1 MTRRFPIILRAHDQF
16 TASHYTSPVAPDLI
30 SDIKAM
36 LEISPTLESE
46 VQTVKSKIIAT
57 AAILVALGFL
67 HPHPALSQP
76 ATDGGT
82 KPGFWQP
89 QAQVDN
95 TRNITLRLLNET
107 GLNLEYGQSGA
118 NLSSLP
124 VGASKN
130 LIVRISN
137 RTGDIANIPINATIG
152 TTTLKYDY
160 NVDSQKNIVTIRIT
174 RSDSRT
180 RQDRSVYIDE
190 KGRVYS
196 F

>member
-1 MTRRFPIILRAHDQF
+1 M
-16 TASHYTSPVAPDLI
+16 
-30 SDIKAM
+30 
-36 LEISPTLESE
+36 
-46 VQTVKSKIIAT
+46 KSKIIAT
-57 AAILVALGFL
+57 AAILAALAFMP
-67 HPHPALSQP
+67 PHPAFSQP
-76 ATDGGT
+76 ATDGGK

-118 NLSSLP
+118 SLSSLP
-124 VGASKN
+124 VGASRN
-130 LIVRISN
+130 IIVRISN
-137 RTGDIANIPINATIG
+137 RTGDIANIPINVARG

-160 NVDSQKNIVTIRIT
+160 NVDSQTNIVTIRIT
-174 RSDSRT
+174 RADGST

>member
-1 MTRRFPIILRAHDQF
+1 
-16 TASHYTSPVAPDLI
+16 
-30 SDIKAM
+30 
-36 LEISPTLESE
+36 
-46 VQTVKSKIIAT
+46 VKSKIIAT
-57 AAILVALGFL
+57 AAILAALGCL

-107 GLNLEYGQSGA
+107 GLNLEYGQSGVA
-118 NLSSLP
+118 LSSLP

-130 LIVRISN
+130 ILVRISN
-137 RTGDIANIPINATIG
+137 RTGDIANIPINVTGAS
-152 TTTLKYDY
+152 TTLKYDY
-160 NVDSQKNIVTIRIT
+160 NVDAKQNIVTVRIT
-174 RSDSRT
+174 TSDGRT

-190 KGRVYS
+190 KGRIYS

>member
-1 MTRRFPIILRAHDQF
+1 
-16 TASHYTSPVAPDLI
+16 
-30 SDIKAM
+30 
-36 LEISPTLESE
+36 
-46 VQTVKSKIIAT
+46 VKSKIIAT
-57 AAILVALGFL
+57 AAILAALGCL

-107 GLNLEYGQSGA
+107 VG
-118 NLSSLP
+118 LSSLP

-130 LIVRISN
+130 ILVRVSN
-137 RTGDIANIPINATIG
+137 RTGDIANIPINVKGG

-160 NVDSQKNIVTIRIT
+160 NVDAKENIVTVRIST
-174 RSDSRT
+174 SDGRT

-190 KGRVYS
+190 KGRIYS

>member
-1 MTRRFPIILRAHDQF
+1 M
-16 TASHYTSPVAPDLI
+16 
-30 SDIKAM
+30 
-36 LEISPTLESE
+36 
-46 VQTVKSKIIAT
+46 KSKIIAT
-57 AAILVALGFL
+57 AAILAALAFL

-107 GLNLEYGQSGA
+107 GLNLEYGESGGS
-118 NLSSLP
+118 LSSLP
-124 VGASKN
+124 VGASRN
-130 LIVRISN
+130 ISVRISN
-137 RTGDIANIPINATIG
+137 RTGDIANIPINAT
-152 TTTLKYDY
+152 TATATLKYDY
-160 NVDSQKNIVTIRIT
+160 NVDSQTNILTIRIT
-174 RSDSRT
+174 RSDGRT

>member
-1 MTRRFPIILRAHDQF
+1 M
-16 TASHYTSPVAPDLI
+16 
-30 SDIKAM
+30 
-36 LEISPTLESE
+36 
-46 VQTVKSKIIAT
+46 KSKIIA
-57 AAILVALGFL
+57 AVAILAALGSL

-76 ATDGGT
+76 ATDGGV

-89 QAQVDN
+89 QAQVDT

-107 GLNLEYGQSGA
+107 GLNLEYGQSGVG
-118 NLSSLP
+118 LSSLA

-130 LIVRISN
+130 IMVRVSN
-137 RTGDIANIPINATIG
+137 RTADIANIPINVKG
-152 TTTLKYDY
+152 GSTTLKYDY
-160 NVDSQKNIVTIRIT
+160 NVDAKQNIVTVRIST
-174 RSDSRT
+174 SDGRT

>member
-1 MTRRFPIILRAHDQF
+1 
-16 TASHYTSPVAPDLI
+16 
-30 SDIKAM
+30 M
-36 LEISPTLESE
+36 LEIALTLDSE
-46 VQTVKSKIIAT
+46 VQIVKSKIIAT
-57 AAILVALGFL
+57 AAILAALGLL

-137 RTGDIANIPINATIG
+137 RTGDIANIPINATTG

-160 NVDSQKNIVTIRIT
+160 NVDSQKNIVRFP
-174 RSDSRT
+174 SPDRT
-180 RQDRSVYIDE
+180 AAPGKIGQFILMK
-190 KGRVYS
+190 KGEFTLS
-196 F
+196 KTAAHQPGFS

>member
-1 MTRRFPIILRAHDQF
+1 M
-16 TASHYTSPVAPDLI
+16 
-30 SDIKAM
+30 
-36 LEISPTLESE
+36 
-46 VQTVKSKIIAT
+46 KSKIIAT
-57 AAILVALGFL
+57 AAILAALGCL

-89 QAQVDN
+89 QAQIDN

-107 GLNLEYGQSGA
+107 GLNLEYGQSGVG
-118 NLSSLP
+118 LSSLP

-130 LIVRISN
+130 ILVRVSN
-137 RTGDIANIPINATIG
+137 RTGDIANIPINVKGG

-160 NVDSQKNIVTIRIT
+160 NVDAKENIVTVRIST
-174 RSDSRT
+174 SDGRT

-190 KGRVYS
+190 KGRIYS

>member
-1 MTRRFPIILRAHDQF
+1 M
-16 TASHYTSPVAPDLI
+16 
-30 SDIKAM
+30 
-36 LEISPTLESE
+36 
-46 VQTVKSKIIAT
+46 KSKIIAT
-57 AAILVALGFL
+57 AAILAALAFL

-76 ATDGGT
+76 ATDGGK

-107 GLNLEYGQSGA
+107 GLNLEYGESGGS
-118 NLSSLP
+118 LSSLP
-124 VGASKN
+124 VGASRN
-130 LIVRISN
+130 ISVRISN
-137 RTGDIANIPINATIG
+137 RTGDIANIPINATGG

-160 NVDSQKNIVTIRIT
+160 NVDSQTNILTIRIT
-174 RSDSRT
+174 RSDPRT

>member
-1 MTRRFPIILRAHDQF
+1 MI
-16 TASHYTSPVAPDLI
+16 
-30 SDIKAM
+30 
-36 LEISPTLESE
+36 EIAPTLDSQL
-46 VQTVKSKIIAT
+46 QTVTSKSIAT
-57 AAILVALGFL
+57 AAILAALGFL

-82 KPGFWQP
+82 KPGFCQP

-95 TRNITLRLLNET
+95 TRNIILRRLNET

-118 NLSSLP
+118 NLSSWP

-130 LIVRISN
+130 IIVRISN
-137 RTGDIANIPINATIG
+137 RTGDIANIPINATRG

-160 NVDSQKNIVTIRIT
+160 NVDSHKNIVTIPIT
-174 RSDSRT
+174 KSDGRT
-180 RQDRSVYIDE
+180 RQDWSVYIDE

>member
-1 MTRRFPIILRAHDQF
+1 MKLKITATSAIL
-16 TASHYTSPVAPDLI
+16 
-30 SDIKAM
+30 
-36 LEISPTLESE
+36 
-46 VQTVKSKIIAT
+46 
-57 AAILVALGFL
+57 AAIAFL
-67 HPHPALSQP
+67 TPHPISAQP

-89 QAQVDN
+89 EAQIDN

-107 GLNLEYGQSGA
+107 GINLEYGQSGVG
-118 NLSSLP
+118 LSSLP
-124 VGASKN
+124 IGTTKN
-130 LIVRISN
+130 VIVRISN
-137 RTGDIANIPINATIG
+137 RTGDIANIPINVKGG

-160 NVDSQKNIVTIRIT
+160 TVDSQKNIVTVRIT
-174 RSDSRT
+174 TSDGRT

>member
-1 MTRRFPIILRAHDQF
+1 M
-16 TASHYTSPVAPDLI
+16 
-30 SDIKAM
+30 
-36 LEISPTLESE
+36 
-46 VQTVKSKIIAT
+46 KSKIIAT
-57 AAILVALGFL
+57 ATILAALAFL

-76 ATDGGT
+76 ATDGGQ

-107 GLNLEYGQSGA
+107 GLNLEYGESGGS
-118 NLSSLP
+118 LSSLP
-124 VGASKN
+124 VGTSKN
-130 LIVRISN
+130 IIVRISN
-137 RTGDIANIPINATIG
+137 RTGDIANIPINATG
-152 TTTLKYDY
+152 GSTTLKYDY
-160 NVDSQKNIVTIRIT
+160 NVDSQTNIVTIRIT
-174 RSDSRT
+174 RSDPRT

>member
-1 MTRRFPIILRAHDQF
+1 M
-16 TASHYTSPVAPDLI
+16 
-30 SDIKAM
+30 
-36 LEISPTLESE
+36 
-46 VQTVKSKIIAT
+46 KSKIIAT
-57 AAILVALGFL
+57 AAILAALGCL

-107 GLNLEYGQSGA
+107 GLNLEYGQSGGS
-118 NLSSLP
+118 LSSLP
-124 VGASKN
+124 VGTSKN
-130 LIVRISN
+130 IIVSISN
-137 RTGDIANIPINATIG
+137 RTGDIANIPINTTGG
-152 TTTLKYDY
+152 TATLKYDY
-160 NVDSQKNIVTIRIT
+160 NVDSQTNILTIRIT
-174 RSDSRT
+174 RSDPRT
-180 RQDRSVYIDE
+180 TQDRSVYIDE

>member
-1 MTRRFPIILRAHDQF
+1 M
-16 TASHYTSPVAPDLI
+16 
-30 SDIKAM
+30 
-36 LEISPTLESE
+36 
-46 VQTVKSKIIAT
+46 KSKIIAT
-57 AAILVALGFL
+57 AAILAALAFL

-76 ATDGGT
+76 ATDGGK

-107 GLNLEYGQSGA
+107 GLNLEYGPSGGS
-118 NLSSLP
+118 LSSLP
-124 VGASKN
+124 VGTSKN
-130 LIVRISN
+130 IIVRISN
-137 RTGDIANIPINATIG
+137 RTGDIANIPINATG
-152 TTTLKYDY
+152 GSTTLKYDY
-160 NVDSQKNIVTIRIT
+160 NVDSQTNILTIRIT
-174 RSDSRT
+174 RSDDST

>member
-1 MTRRFPIILRAHDQF
+1 M
-16 TASHYTSPVAPDLI
+16 
-30 SDIKAM
+30 
-36 LEISPTLESE
+36 
-46 VQTVKSKIIAT
+46 KSKIIAT
-57 AAILVALGFL
+57 AAILAALAFL

-76 ATDGGT
+76 ATDGGK

-107 GLNLEYGQSGA
+107 GLNLEYGESGGR
-118 NLSSLP
+118 LSSLP
-124 VGASKN
+124 VGASRN
-130 LIVRISN
+130 ISVRISN
-137 RTGDIANIPINATIG
+137 RTGDIANIPINATGG

-160 NVDSQKNIVTIRIT
+160 NVDSQTNIVTIRIT
-174 RSDSRT
+174 RSDPRT
-180 RQDRSVYIDE
+180 TQDRSVYIDE

>member
-1 MTRRFPIILRAHDQF
+1 M
-16 TASHYTSPVAPDLI
+16 
-30 SDIKAM
+30 
-36 LEISPTLESE
+36 
-46 VQTVKSKIIAT
+46 KSKIIAA
-57 AAILVALGFL
+57 AAILAALAFL

-76 ATDGGT
+76 ATDGGK

-124 VGASKN
+124 VGTSKN
-130 LIVRISN
+130 IIVRISN
-137 RTGDIANIPINATIG
+137 RTGDIANIPINATGG
-152 TTTLKYDY
+152 TATLKYDY
-160 NVDSQKNIVTIRIT
+160 KVDSPTNIVTVRIT
-174 RSDSRT
+174 RSDPRT

>member
-1 MTRRFPIILRAHDQF
+1 
-16 TASHYTSPVAPDLI
+16 
-30 SDIKAM
+30 
-36 LEISPTLESE
+36 
-46 VQTVKSKIIAT
+46 
-57 AAILVALGFL
+57 
-67 HPHPALSQP
+67 
-76 ATDGGT
+76 
-82 KPGFWQP
+82 
-89 QAQVDN
+89 
-95 TRNITLRLLNET
+95 
-107 GLNLEYGQSGA
+107 
-118 NLSSLP
+118 LP

-137 RTGDIANIPINATIG
+137 RTGDIANILINATTG

-174 RSDSRT
+174 RADGRT

>member
-1 MTRRFPIILRAHDQF
+1 M
-16 TASHYTSPVAPDLI
+16 
-30 SDIKAM
+30 
-36 LEISPTLESE
+36 
-46 VQTVKSKIIAT
+46 KSKIIAT
-57 AAILVALGFL
+57 AAILAALAFL
-67 HPHPALSQP
+67 HPHPALAQP
-76 ATDGGT
+76 ATDGGK

-107 GLNLEYGQSGA
+107 GLNLEYGESGGS
-118 NLSSLP
+118 LSSLP
-124 VGASKN
+124 VGASRN
-130 LIVRISN
+130 ISVRISN
-137 RTGDIANIPINATIG
+137 RIGDIANIPINATGG

-160 NVDSQKNIVTIRIT
+160 NVDSQTNILTIRIT
-174 RSDSRT
+174 RSDGST

>member
-1 MTRRFPIILRAHDQF
+1 
-16 TASHYTSPVAPDLI
+16 
-30 SDIKAM
+30 
-36 LEISPTLESE
+36 
-46 VQTVKSKIIAT
+46 
-57 AAILVALGFL
+57 
-67 HPHPALSQP
+67 
-76 ATDGGT
+76 
-82 KPGFWQP
+82 
-89 QAQVDN
+89 
-95 TRNITLRLLNET
+95 
-107 GLNLEYGQSGA
+107 
-118 NLSSLP
+118 LP

-137 RTGDIANIPINATIG
+137 RTGAIANIPINATTG

-180 RQDRSVYIDE
+180 RQYRSVYIDE

>member
-1 MTRRFPIILRAHDQF
+1 M
-16 TASHYTSPVAPDLI
+16 
-30 SDIKAM
+30 
-36 LEISPTLESE
+36 
-46 VQTVKSKIIAT
+46 KSKIIAT
-57 AAILVALGFL
+57 VAILAALGFL
-67 HPHPALSQP
+67 HPNPALSQP

-118 NLSSLP
+118 SLSSLP

-130 LIVRISN
+130 IIVRISN
-137 RTGDIANIPINATIG
+137 RTGDIANIPINATGG
-152 TTTLKYDY
+152 TTTFLKYDY
-160 NVDSQKNIVTIRIT
+160 NVDSQKNIVTIRVT
-174 RSDSRT
+174 RSDGRT